1 MKLLVFGSLNIDNTY
16 DVDHTVKQ
24 GETISSLALNT
35 YCGGKGLNQAIA
47 VSKAG
52 ADTYHAG
59 CIGTDGNDLVQILK
73 DAGVHTELIKV
84 DPSVRSGHTIIQ
96 RDKDGDN
103 CIILYGGANQAITKD
118 YVDKVLTHFEAGD
131 FLILQNEINEL
142 AYVVEKAAERGLQ
155 VVLNPSPM
163 NEIITGLDLSKVS
176 YLILNEIEASQILDV
191 AEDTDPDQLLDG
203 LMEKFPSMKI
213 VLTLG
218 KKGSV
223 YCDQTKRLAQSSFS
237 VPVVDTTGAGDTFLG
252 YFIASSTSG
261 MEVAAALE
269 RASKAAA
276 IAVGSAGAA
285 QAIPTADAVE
295 RF

>member
-59 CIGTDGNDLVQILK
+59 CIGTDGNDLVQVLK

-142 AYVVEKAAERGLQ
+142 AYIVEKAAERGLQ

-218 KKGSV
+218 KKAPFTVTRPNVLLRAASLF
-223 YCDQTKRLAQSSFS
+223 RL
-237 VPVVDTTGAGDTFLG
+237 
-252 YFIASSTSG
+252 
-261 MEVAAALE
+261 
-269 RASKAAA
+269 
-276 IAVGSAGAA
+276 
-285 QAIPTADAVE
+285 
-295 RF
+295 